1 MTNTI
6 LIKEEVIIFTWL
18 KHNPYVVKIIILVIN
33 MVITYIFTCKDDIP
47 DGEDL

>member
-18 KHNPYVVKIIILVIN
+18 KHNLYMVKTLITNFVKDKPIH
-33 MVITYIFTCKDDIP
+33 MVKAQSLR
-47 DGEDL
+47 G